1 MSSDKEPANPYKQLD
16 PYSQSTKN
24 NHDTSSKHWDY
35 FAEKASVPKFSDLT
49 QENVCGEVLSNG
61 SLVNEHNPPIKD
73 KMWKFANY
81 LYEYRKQDGKGDPLA
96 PKVVMQYFT
105 SIKSMLFTKFKP
117 LGYTGNSPKWYNDV
131 YKCLDLKVKVACIA
145 RGGTIS
151 KKAVGMPREVLGY
164 CCEALM
170 KQDNF
175 SISSEKRS
183 ILVAL
188 FHAVGRGV
196 EVSTANWNSSYWNAQ
211 LQLFTLQWGEGK
223 TGDQIELTFSN
234 DANSWLLDY
243 HHSLACNLIGGSGS
257 HKASSSDGVGG
268 WMHNAVV
275 DMAEGGAANY
285 VSRVLDE
292 CRSLGVEGIP
302 DDTTCHG
309 IRVTGTDEMM
319 FNPALSIWA
328 AIARGGWHCE
338 ADTLAFHYFTKKK
351 HVVAAGLALAGYANP
366 NIRPQAPTLLAIG
379 TDLVTVSQVN
389 AFSGELFNNVGVPDL
404 ATRLR
409 DYRDVLVATLLM
421 YHEQVVALLG
431 NKHPLVNT
439 MNLAAIHAGIT
450 IDIMAEWGKKVR
462 ERFIVQ
468 NAANIGAYGE
478 SEEERLRTALSQV
491 TEICIK
497 TQDTLSVMTAKVTE
511 LDEKAT
517 RIEAGVNT
525 LLALQHPGAMSPC
538 RPHKKQRLASESDGV
553 STVAAVAAAKPDV
566 YTTMKTGQTLLTHSN
581 IFKVKDM
588 STNKFVELT
597 IKARQPPSSSIFGGT
612 DIDSS
617 SRKRFRDVFTELKAL
632 ADGNEKYYFDHNK
645 APIWDHHH
653 SQEGMPDRD
662 VWFQQL
668 DRVVTRLTNTLLDT
682 YLKKKARLQ
691 NLNGSEEAIQQ
702 AFTKLK
708 RGQKK
713 AMGSLGNLIETVKS
727 AEKRGKWDKNK

>member
-1 MSSDKEPANPYKQLD
+1 
-16 PYSQSTKN
+16 
-24 NHDTSSKHWDY
+24 
-35 FAEKASVPKFSDLT
+35 
-49 QENVCGEVLSNG
+49 
-61 SLVNEHNPPIKD
+61 
-73 KMWKFANY
+73 
-81 LYEYRKQDGKGDPLA
+81 
-96 PKVVMQYFT
+96 
-105 SIKSMLFTKFKP
+105 
-117 LGYTGNSPKWYNDV
+117 
-131 YKCLDLKVKVACIA
+131 
-145 RGGTIS
+145 
-151 KKAVGMPREVLGY
+151 
-164 CCEALM
+164 
-170 KQDNF
+170 
-175 SISSEKRS
+175 
-183 ILVAL
+183 
-188 FHAVGRGV
+188 
-196 EVSTANWNSSYWNAQ
+196 
-211 LQLFTLQWGEGK
+211 
-223 TGDQIELTFSN
+223 
-234 DANSWLLDY
+234 
-243 HHSLACNLIGGSGS
+243 
-257 HKASSSDGVGG
+257 
-268 WMHNAVV
+268 
-275 DMAEGGAANY
+275 
-285 VSRVLDE
+285 
-292 CRSLGVEGIP
+292 
-302 DDTTCHG
+302 
-309 IRVTGTDEMM
+309 
-319 FNPALSIWA
+319 
-328 AIARGGWHCE
+328 
-338 ADTLAFHYFTKKK
+338 
-351 HVVAAGLALAGYANP
+351 
-366 NIRPQAPTLLAIG
+366 
-379 TDLVTVSQVN
+379 
-389 AFSGELFNNVGVPDL
+389 
-404 ATRLR
+404 
-409 DYRDVLVATLLM
+409 M

-439 MNLAAIHAGIT
+439 MNLAAIHAGTT

-553 STVAAVAAAKPDV
+553 STVAAVAAVAAAKPDAHIA
-566 YTTMKTGQTLLTHSN
+566 MKTGQTLLTHSN

-727 AEKRGKWDKNK
+727 AEKRGKWDKKK